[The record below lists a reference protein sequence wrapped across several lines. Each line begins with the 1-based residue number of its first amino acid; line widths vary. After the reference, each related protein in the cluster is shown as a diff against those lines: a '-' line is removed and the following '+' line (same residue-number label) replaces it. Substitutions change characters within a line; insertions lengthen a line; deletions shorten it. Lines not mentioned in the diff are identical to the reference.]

1 MAPKEE
7 VDVPSK
13 CRKIFAIDTIHSVWR
28 VILAATLLLGQM
40 AAVSLAEQPGKQD
53 FVKYCAGCHGADGKG
68 NGPDIY
74 TLGGPKPPDLTDLG
88 KQNGGAFPF
97 QGVADTIDGTKSLPS
112 HNRFDMPF
120 WGVDLLEPGQNLTPE
135 SRARIQAR
143 INNIV
148 RYVQSIQQR

>member
-1 MAPKEE
+1 MA
-7 VDVPSK
+7 ST
-13 CRKIFAIDTIHSVWR
+13 CRKILGIDTIYSVSR
-28 VILAATLLLGQM
+28 LILVSAVLLGQM
-40 AAVSLAEQPGKQD
+40 TAVSLAGQPGKQD
-53 FVKYCAGCHGADGKG
+53 FVKYCAGCHGNDGKG

-88 KQNGGAFPF
+88 KRNGGAFPF
-97 QGVADTIDGTKSLPS
+97 QQVADTVDGTKTLPS

-120 WGVDLLEPGQNLTPE
+120 LGVDLLEPGQNLTPE

-148 RYVQSIQQR
+148 RYVESIQR